1 MNSLVINGTEFGV
14 DNVEVFLEDG
24 ILSLS
29 FTGNEEVFDEITED
43 DDSEWSWA
51 MDAPKIYFNEVSLD
65 CKNCLK
71 IDFDSD
77 EECAVYMMEHNAL
90 AGMLEKTYS
99 EINFSGEVDI
109 MGDVMDITFHIDV

>member
-1 MNSLVINGTEFGV
+1 MNLNELIYNENSLLMKMRM
-14 DNVEVFLEDG
+14 DNY
-24 ILSLS
+24 
-29 FTGNEEVFDEITED
+29 FDEHDYELIKT
-43 DDSEWSWA
+43 
-51 MDAPKIYFNEVSLD
+51 MINEVSLD

-90 AGMLEKTYS
+90 AGMLEKTNS